1 MMALLRFFSRFV
13 RRHWFPLLLAGI
25 AVYVMLQKELRVVL
39 YFQKPEVGIAVQ
51 EEAAGEEKAADE
63 KEEGGGEGSLMG
75 VFGWGGLRRTQPSGL
90 RQAQP
95 AGLSSSKSAGLSSSK
110 SAGLSEQLAAVSR
123 EEQLAYLKRFARVA
137 IAERR
142 KFGLPSSLIL
152 AVSLLNSTAGRAEP
166 AVSGNNHF
174 ALPCTDL
181 WEGKRVESGGV
192 CYRAYENA
200 WASFRDFSL
209 YASALAASDKPEV
222 TDYKAWLKTLKG
234 AGFVPDGKWQAEV
247 ERLIGEFRLYE
258 LDVK

>member
-51 EEAAGEEKAADE
+51 EEAAGDEKAVDE

-75 VFGWGGLRRTQPSGL
+75 MFGWGL

-95 AGLSSSKSAGLSSSK
+95 AGLRRTQPSGFRQAQSSGLSSSK
-110 SAGLSEQLAAVSR
+110 SAGLSEQLEAVSR

-142 KFGLPSSLIL
+142 KFSLPSSLIL

-209 YASALAASDKPEV
+209 YASALAASDKPEA
-222 TDYKAWLKTLKG
+222 TDYKAWLEVLKG
-234 AGFVPDGKWQAEV
+234 AGFMPDAKWQAEV

>member
-1 MMALLRFFSRFV
+1 MALLRFFSRFV

-39 YFQKPEVGIAVQ
+39 YFQKPEAKVAVR
-51 EEAAGEEKAADE
+51 EEAAGEEKAVDE

-75 VFGWGGLRRTQPSGL
+75 MFGWGLRQAQPSGL

-95 AGLSSSKSAGLSSSK
+95 SGLSSSKLVG
-110 SAGLSEQLAAVSR
+110 QLAAVSR

-137 IAERR
+137 IAERK

-209 YASALAASDKPEV
+209 YASALAASDKPEA
-222 TDYKAWLKTLKG
+222 TDYKAWLEVLKG
-234 AGFVPDGKWQAEV
+234 AGFMPDAKWQAEV